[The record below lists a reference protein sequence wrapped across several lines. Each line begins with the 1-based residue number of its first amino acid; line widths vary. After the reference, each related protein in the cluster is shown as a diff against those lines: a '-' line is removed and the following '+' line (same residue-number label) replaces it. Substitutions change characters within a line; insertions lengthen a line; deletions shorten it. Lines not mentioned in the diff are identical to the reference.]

1 MSSHADAEHS
11 PDAKRRSPECL
22 GEVAK
27 SDEDYEKKFFNNV
40 TTPTL
45 SLRMLRQKMARSSA
59 APEGHPGWRHDNLIS

>member
-1 MSSHADAEHS
+1 MKDGPPGLMSSHADAEHS

-40 TTPTL
+40 TTPRTGAL
-45 SLRMLRQKMARSSA
+45 F
-59 APEGHPGWRHDNLIS
+59 D